1 MMKTTALFRVLS
13 IICLLMV
20 LFGGVAPALAK
31 GDQGGDTANL
41 EGALAEVLE
50 FITGLATSIIRLLLS
65 LGVALAV
72 FGVVF
77 SATKGAF
84 YQALGNSMG
93 VSSSYMTAITVIGC
107 LIFGLVVFG
116 LSKNISVALTEKF
129 VTSDMSMP
137 DIALYETSGVDLS
150 ANPET
155 LLQDTGISETVSN
168 LLLIVI
174 RFMISVGVIAFFVAT
189 ARGALTAQFGAILGG
204 PGVSHGIMTVVGA
217 VVSLLILVLAFP
229 LTKALVAS
237 LAPHLVGSIQI
248 PVP

>member
-1 MMKTTALFRVLS
+1 
-13 IICLLMV
+13 
-20 LFGGVAPALAK
+20 
-31 GDQGGDTANL
+31 
-41 EGALAEVLE
+41 VLE
-50 FITGLATSIIRLLLS
+50 FISGLATSIIRLLLS

-77 SATKGAF
+77 SATKGTF
-84 YQALGNSMG
+84 YQAMGNSMG
-93 VSSSYMTAITVIGC
+93 VSSSYMTAMTVVGC

-116 LSKNISVALTEKF
+116 LSRNIAATLTEKF

-137 DIALYETSGVDLS
+137 DISSYEASGVGLS
-150 ANPET
+150 ASPET
-155 LLQDTGISETVSN
+155 LLQDTGISDTVSN

-237 LAPHLVGSIQI
+237 LAPRLVGSIQI

>member
-1 MMKTTALFRVLS
+1 VKPTTLFRFLS
-13 IICLLMV
+13 LIALLMV
-20 LFGGVAPALAK
+20 LFAAAAPAFAK
-31 GDQGGDTANL
+31 GGQASDITNL
-41 EGALAEVLE
+41 EGALAEVLA
-50 FITGLATSIIRLLLS
+50 FISGLATSIIRLLLS

-77 SATKGAF
+77 SATKGTF

-93 VSSSYMTAITVIGC
+93 VSSSYMTAMTVVGC

-116 LSKNISVALTEKF
+116 LSRNIAATLTEKF
-129 VTSDMSMP
+129 VTSEMSMP
-137 DIALYETSGVDLS
+137 DISSYESSGVDLS
-150 ANPET
+150 TNPET
-155 LLQDTGISETVSN
+155 LLQDTGISDTISN

-174 RFMISVGVIAFFVAT
+174 RFMIAVGVIAFFVAT
-189 ARGALTAQFGAILGG
+189 ARGALTAQIGAILGG

-237 LAPHLVGSIQI
+237 LAPRLVGSIQI